1 MITTG
6 NRAIAGMA
14 QKAAAVVARFCRT
27 LLFARFVRG
36 KNKTLFS

>member
-6 NRAIAGMA
+6 NWAIAGMA
-14 QKAAAVVARFCRT
+14 QKAAAVARFCRT